1 MPGSDGSRDDDRRDP
16 DRPDRSIGRHGDAP
30 GSGARQEPT
39 DRDRDPEAAAGPAAL
54 RRSNHGPAGGRPD
67 GGVEPG
73 ASERSAPGPA
83 GRVARRIDGL
93 TPSTVRR
100 HPRLVDL
107 AVYLLYVVAVGFFVF
122 PVLWVVSVS
131 LRPPGELFSYPF
143 RLLPG
148 TVTLEPYRRV
158 FRSGMWTW
166 LFNST
171 VVTLAAVTG
180 VVAVSV
186 PAAYA
191 FSRFDFRGRRG
202 LLGVVLLFQ
211 MISPIII
218 VVPLYTVMSSL
229 GLVRTRAGL
238 VLLYVGVQVPFS
250 IWLLKG
256 YFDTIPR
263 ELDYAARIDG
273 CNRLQTLRHVLF
285 RPVAP
290 GVAVV
295 AIFNTVLTW
304 SEFVLAYTVLGSE
317 GALHT
322 ISIGVYK
329 FQGQYGSDWRAIAAA
344 SVVGMVPLVVVF
356 LGLQRYFVRGLVEG
370 ALKG

>member
-1 MPGSDGSRDDDRRDP
+1 VTRNRGGDDSRP
-16 DRPDRSIGRHGDAP
+16 AP
-30 GSGARQEPT
+30 GSGGDV
-39 DRDRDPEAAAGPAAL
+39 DRAE
-54 RRSNHGPAGGRPD
+54 PD
-67 GGVEPG
+67 GGEPVDASRTDAGAAPG
-73 ASERSAPGPA
+73 AGAEARPAGALDRLARLAGSAAPGRA
-83 GRVARRIDGL
+83 GDLRALDVAVYAL
-93 TPSTVRR
+93 YV
-100 HPRLVDL
+100 L
-107 AVYLLYVVAVGFFVF
+107 AVAFFVF

-131 LRPPGELFSYPF
+131 VRPPGELFSYPF
-143 RLLPG
+143 RLVPA
-148 TVTLEPYRRV
+148 TVSLEPYRRV

-171 VVTLAAVTG
+171 VVTLAAVGG
-180 VVAVSV
+180 VVSVSV

-191 FSRFDFRGRRG
+191 FSRFEFRGRRG
-202 LLGVVLLFQ
+202 LLMAVLLFQ

-218 VVPLYTVMSSL
+218 VVPLYAVMSEL
-229 GLVRTRAGL
+229 GLVRTRVGL
-238 VLLYVGVQVPFS
+238 VLLYVGVQTPFS

-256 YFDTIPR
+256 YFDTVPR

-273 CNRLQTLRHVLF
+273 CNRLQTLRHVLL

-317 GALHT
+317 GTLHT

-356 LGLQRYFVRGLVEG
+356 LGLQRYFVKGLVEG